1 MRIVNDKIEKND
13 EVVPRRMKQK
23 LIWNSSKNGTFV
35 MNNRK
40 TVDLIL
46 TQMQSYTFENHSG
59 KPQCELF
66 EDLSN
71 IGSF

>member
-1 MRIVNDKIEKND
+1 
-13 EVVPRRMKQK
+13 MKQK

-46 TQMQSYTFENHSG
+46 TQMQSYTFEDYTG
-59 KPQCELF
+59 KTLCESF